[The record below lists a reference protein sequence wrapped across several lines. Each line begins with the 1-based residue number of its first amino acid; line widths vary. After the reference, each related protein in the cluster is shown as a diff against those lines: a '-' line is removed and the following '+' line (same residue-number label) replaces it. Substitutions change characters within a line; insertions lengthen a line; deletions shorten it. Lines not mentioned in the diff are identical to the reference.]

1 MIEGAAAA
9 PGRAVPFAAL
19 SAVGLAYWLRE
30 DPTRLVRGTA
40 ATTLL
45 PERSS
50 PIGVGVAVGVGVVSE
65 THPVTEARDWSRPWA
80 GVKRARVDP
89 DADPDADPE
98 R

>member
-1 MIEGAAAA
+1 M
-9 PGRAVPFAAL
+9 PFAAL

-65 THPVTEARDWSRPWA
+65 THPVAEARDGSGPWA
-80 GVKRARVDP
+80 GGKRAGVDP
-89 DADPDADPE
+89 DADADPE